1 MLVTRRVPIARIE
14 ANIFSSMKSNGIL
27 QSHGGW
33 LSRDSDLICNCLK
46 KGSVATDRPLIV
58 VYIQYLGG
66 YKESCSSPDETTL
79 KKKKTVTQTSNVV
92 AFIEA
97 EQAADISSD
106 HFVSL
111 GFISKHDGTP
121 SNRLTPFV

>member
-1 MLVTRRVPIARIE
+1 MPIARIE

-33 LSRDSDLICNCLK
+33 LSRDSDLRCNCLK
-46 KGSVATDRPLIV
+46 KESVATNRPLIV
-58 VYIQYLGG
+58 VYIQCLGG
-66 YKESCSSPDETTL
+66 YKESCSSPDET
-79 KKKKTVTQTSNVV
+79 SNVI

-97 EQAADISSD
+97 EQAADILSN
-106 HFVSL
+106 HFVGL
-111 GFISKHDGTP
+111 GFISKHDETP